1 MCSDMYSDQTS
12 NTYFDYIFSYFDNI
26 SLILK
31 IYLKTY
37 LKKPAPEHIPLEN
50 IPENIFF
57 EIDTRNAYFF
67 LLKTYFPK
75 SENIHRNMCSGMLSD
90 LQICYQKIPPIC
102 YRICVPV
109 LCVRH
114 MLSFYVFQRY
124 VFGICYRFYSRYVI
138 EYVFQRYV
146 FGICY
151 RFMCSSAANQK
162 ILKTKSNYMC
172 SQYVIK
178 YVIELVFTIC
188 IQDMYSSMKIKKM
201 T

>member
-1 MCSDMYSDQTS
+1 M
-12 NTYFDYIFSYFDNI
+12 NTYGYVFKICFHHISENIYFPENILSYVFGYVFRLYIEHIFDYIFSYFDNI

-37 LKKPAPEHIPLEN
+37 LNTPAPEHIPLEN
-50 IPENIFF
+50 IPENIFLL
-57 EIDTRNAYFF
+57 IDTRIAYFR

-102 YRICVPV
+102 YRICVQV

-114 MLSFYVFQRY
+114 MLSL
-124 VFGICYRFYSRYVI
+124 
-138 EYVFQRYV
+138 YVFQRYV

-151 RFMCSSAANQK
+151 RFMCSSAMFSVYVIVFIAGM
-162 ILKTKSNYMC
+162 LSNMC
-172 SQYVIK
+172 SN
-178 YVIELVFTIC
+178 
-188 IQDMYSSMKIKKM
+188 
-201 T
+201 